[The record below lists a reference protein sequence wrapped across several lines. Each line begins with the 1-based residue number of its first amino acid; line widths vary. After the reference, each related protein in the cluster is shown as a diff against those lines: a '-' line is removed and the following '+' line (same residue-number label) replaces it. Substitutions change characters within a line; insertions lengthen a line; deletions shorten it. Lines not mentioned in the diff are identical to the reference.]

1 MSHIYVSHSREAGQ
15 QPFLSLCSQEF
26 KAWHEITISSKKTQ
40 SFFFKS
46 PFTFL
51 GILLPQTQDGPHLF
65 GVQVV
70 DDGGGAEPRRVERVV
85 QRRVHRRHVHLQRHP
100 STQVFVLFGHTWL
113 GSLNISPLLSTLMRC
128 LKCHQMQTSQV
139 AVKMR
144 SCQLVA
150 VQLVLSH
157 RPSISLWATGRRPAA
172 YWDSDSCSADSALS
186 SAWGRSGNP
195 VNIRNW
201 ATARTDTRIVGT
213 DGMISGTEIMRRQLW
228 LTGGQKCRALQIQR
242 SAWRKL
248 GNPAKCKKCYTSHC
262 PMMWWYDLA

>member
-26 KAWHEITISSKKTQ
+26 KAWHEISFCSKKKI
-40 SFFFKS
+40 SKFFKS

-51 GILLPQTQDGPHLF
+51 GILWPQTQGGPHLF

-70 DDGGGAEPRRVERVV
+70 DDGGGAEPGRVERVV

-100 STQVFVLFGHTWL
+100 SSQVFVLFGHPC
-113 GSLNISPLLSTLMRC
+113 SLNISPLLSTLMRC

-157 RPSISLWATGRRPAA
+157 RPS
-172 YWDSDSCSADSALS
+172 LS
-186 SAWGRSGNP
+186 PTEQLGGGLP
-195 VNIRNW
+195 TETL
-201 ATARTDTRIVGT
+201 TA
-213 DGMISGTEIMRRQLW
+213 
-228 LTGGQKCRALQIQR
+228 ALQILR
-242 SAWRKL
+242 SA
-248 GNPAKCKKCYTSHC
+248 
-262 PMMWWYDLA
+262 